1 MPKFLIVGLGNI
13 GPQYSRTRHNV
24 GFMCI
29 DHLADFFSLQSFK
42 SKNFG
47 LYSEYKSEN
56 FSALFVKPT
65 TLMNLSGKALMEF
78 KKYYNPDEIIV
89 IHDDID
95 MKFGKIRLKYNNSD
109 GGHNGLKSIRQYIGN
124 EYWKF
129 KIGIDR
135 PLLHD
140 DVVNY
145 VLGKFSK
152 DEIYQLG
159 ELFFKIAHNFD
170 TLLFEKD
177 LFASKVTNK

>member
-78 KKYYNPDEIIV
+78 KKYYNP
-89 IHDDID
+89 
-95 MKFGKIRLKYNNSD
+95 
-109 GGHNGLKSIRQYIGN
+109 
-124 EYWKF
+124 
-129 KIGIDR
+129 
-135 PLLHD
+135 
-140 DVVNY
+140 
-145 VLGKFSK
+145 
-152 DEIYQLG
+152 
-159 ELFFKIAHNFD
+159 
-170 TLLFEKD
+170 
-177 LFASKVTNK
+177 